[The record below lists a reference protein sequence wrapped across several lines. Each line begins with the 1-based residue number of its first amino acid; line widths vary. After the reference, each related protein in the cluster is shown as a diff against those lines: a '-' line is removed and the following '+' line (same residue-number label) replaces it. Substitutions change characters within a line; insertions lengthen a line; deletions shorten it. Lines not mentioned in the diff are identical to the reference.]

1 MARYETRS
9 GARTPKRPQVV
20 TSGREILAPA
30 VPCPWPPEAFERLGG
45 DLEQLAGHLRGLVSA
60 LREFD
65 PEINETE
72 LGREEG
78 ERRRWLYEALLD
90 AVDHEQ
96 DRLQELAP
104 LAAYG
109 ARAYTE
115 REDGAQ

>member
-1 MARYETRS
+1 LSARRR
-9 GARTPKRPQVV
+9 AKVV
-20 TSGREILAPA
+20 QLPPSP
-30 VPCPWPPEAFERLGG
+30 PCPWPPEAFQGLGG
-45 DLEQLAGHLRGLVSA
+45 NLEQIAGHLRGLVSA

-65 PEINETE
+65 PKINEAE

-96 DRLQELAP
+96 DRLQNLAP

-109 ARAYTE
+109 AKAAA
-115 REDGAQ
+115 EDPRGVGA

>member
-1 MARYETRS
+1 MARYATRS
-9 GARTPKRPQVV
+9 GARTPRRRPV
-20 TSGREILAPA
+20 TSKILAPTP
-30 VPCPWPPEAFERLGG
+30 PCPWPPTAFAHLGG
-45 DLEQLAGHLRGLVSA
+45 NLEQIAGHLRGLVSA

-65 PEINETE
+65 PEINEAE

-78 ERRRWLYEALLD
+78 ERRRWLYEALRD

-96 DRLQELAP
+96 DRLQALAP

-115 REDGAQ
+115 REDGAR

>member
-1 MARYETRS
+1 
-9 GARTPKRPQVV
+9 
-20 TSGREILAPA
+20 
-30 VPCPWPPEAFERLGG
+30 
-45 DLEQLAGHLRGLVSA
+45 VSA

-65 PEINETE
+65 PAINESE
-72 LGREEG
+72 VGIEAA
-78 ERRRWLYEALLD
+78 ERQRWLYEVLLD

-115 REDGAQ
+115 REDGAR

>member
-9 GARTPKRPQVV
+9 GARTPRRRPV
-20 TSGREILAPA
+20 TSEILAPA
-30 VPCPWPPEAFERLGG
+30 PPCPWPPEAFQGLGG
-45 DLEQLAGHLRGLVSA
+45 DLERIAGHLRGLVSA

-65 PEINETE
+65 PEINEAE

-96 DRLQELAP
+96 DRLQNLAP
-104 LAAYG
+104 LADYG
-109 ARAYTE
+109 ARAAVDA
-115 REDGAQ
+115 RGAGEA